1 MTGNRPRLYVGNLPY
16 QLTIDELKEF
26 FAGAGTVTDAAIITD
41 RDSGRS
47 KGFGF
52 VEFATDE
59 DANRAQTMFN
69 GAQAQESHAQSRP
82 RQTAGRQG
90 GRSSRRRRWRERF
103 RVIIDA
109 LHEPRQ
115 LTQGVFVSR

>member
-16 QLTIDELKEF
+16 QLTVDELKDF
-26 FAGAGTVTDAAIITD
+26 FAGAGAVTDAAIITD

-59 DANRAQTMFN
+59 DASRAQSMFN
-69 GAQAQESHAQSRP
+69 GAQLKNRTLKVDLAKP
-82 RQTAGRQG
+82 RDDKGG
-90 GRSSRRRRWRERF
+90 GRRGGGGGGSDF
-103 RVIIDA
+103 
-109 LHEPRQ
+109 
-115 LTQGVFVSR
+115 G